1 MGRRAGSFMS
11 VNKGQRCNYLEAG
24 AFMKTCVLLFSQHSD
39 RVSKPEKS
47 SYSFTGAQWT
57 VSFTNE
63 RNVITLCFLKGKGV
77 ATSTSGLRDQTSQ
90 ALESAGTRRP
100 VAGRHRLSQI
110 SHGYFWGN
118 LASVT
123 QAPVSVNRYGNKN
136 MKPWYAAMELMLLKH
151 GLRFLC

>member
-1 MGRRAGSFMS
+1 MS

-24 AFMKTCVLLFSQHSD
+24 AFMKNCVLLFGQHSD
-39 RVSKPEKS
+39 RVSKLEKS
-47 SYSFTGAQWT
+47 SFRFPGTQWT

-63 RNVITLCFLKGKGV
+63 RNVITLSFLKGKVV
-77 ATSTSGLRDQTSQ
+77 ATSMSGLTDQDKSSFGKWERRQ
-90 ALESAGTRRP
+90 DAGTCSP

-118 LASVT
+118 LASVI

-136 MKPWYAAMELMLLKH
+136 MKPWDAAMELMLLKH
-151 GLRFLC
+151 GLQLLC